1 MISIILLEDSTFA
14 MSYDDYA
21 LFFVSSTAIVN
32 VVNVIRMLRGSTMNN
47 RGI

>member
-1 MISIILLEDSTFA
+1 MISIILLEDFTFA

-32 VVNVIRMLRGSTMNN
+32 VVSVIRILRGSTMNN
-47 RGI
+47 KGI